1 MKPYDSYSAK
11 IVLTLIVGGTKLAL
25 SHVGP
30 SGLIV
35 RDDCNA
41 IPACSAKLIIQIDSS
56 VESIDIY
63 LPHGIAGP
71 RKRAAYI

>member
-1 MKPYDSYSAK
+1 MNTRDSYSAK
-11 IVLTLIVGGTKLAL
+11 VVLTLIVGGTELAL

-35 RDDCNA
+35 RDDCNP
-41 IPACSAKLIIQIDSS
+41 IPACSAKLLIQIDDAL
-56 VESIDIY
+56 ESTDIF
-63 LPHGIAGP
+63 LTHGIAGP